1 MTHRD
6 YAGFPLCSDGLLS
19 AVKNL
24 VKVQI
29 LHALQVTLWF
39 TSHLPWRCDKPK
51 PWHNNRRNVGKW
63 TFYKCVVGSICGRSF
78 SPMCATAL
86 SPRPSSNFSPGF
98 LGCGALLVHTSF
110 DSLQQWMKRTC
121 NVLCQPLFKLLWKLH
136 SDIELWLGLD
146 RWTTKIPLCVCV
158 YWNWFD

>member
-1 MTHRD
+1 MMITQ
-6 YAGFPLCSDGLLS
+6 GSLS
-19 AVKNL
+19 AVMAYCRLSRTWWRSNSFMHCK
-24 VKVQI
+24 
-29 LHALQVTLWF
+29 
-39 TSHLPWRCDKPK
+39 SHYDSLRICIDVVIK
-51 PWHNNRRNVGKW
+51 PWHNRRNVGKCAL
-63 TFYKCVVGSICGRSF
+63 FKCVVGSIYGRSF
-78 SPMCATAL
+78 SPMCATVI